1 MDFAL
6 LGLHT
11 HLHWENVLLRRGK
24 QVQHSTGIVT
34 IDKWI
39 NFAAPA
45 KIAVLFKE
53 LRAKL
58 DRLLADK
65 IKQPEL
71 DVWEDGKPL
80 VDAIVQLLGTEKL
93 EGSND
98 GKRR

>member
-1 MDFAL
+1 MSL
-6 LGLHT
+6 I
-11 HLHWENVLLRRGK
+11 E
-24 QVQHSTGIVT
+24 QVQHSTGLVT

-71 DVWEDGKPL
+71 DLWEDGKPV

-93 EGSND
+93 DGSGD
-98 GKRR
+98 AKWR